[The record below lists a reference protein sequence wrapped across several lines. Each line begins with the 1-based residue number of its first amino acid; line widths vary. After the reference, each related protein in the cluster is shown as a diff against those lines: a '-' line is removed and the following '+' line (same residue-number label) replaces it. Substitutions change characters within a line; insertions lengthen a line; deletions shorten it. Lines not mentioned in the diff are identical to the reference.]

1 MKKIGQFL
9 YLPQIIF
16 WGIDGLVTT
25 FAVVAGATGGWLAAK
40 TVIIMG
46 IANVL
51 ADGVS
56 MSIGAYL
63 STREEH
69 KKNLSASLVWFH
81 TFVAFVFFGFLPLLP
96 YILHAHKDI
105 FLLSCVITGASFI
118 FIWYLKGV
126 MNNKSIPRAIIQV
139 VILGGIAAS
148 VAYYAGVFL
157 WAL

>member
-1 MKKIGQFL
+1 MKKIWQFL

-16 WGIDGLVTT
+16 GGIDGLVTT
-25 FAVVAGATGGWLAAK
+25 FAVVAGATGGWLTAK

-69 KKNLSASLVWFH
+69 KKNISASLVWFH
-81 TFVAFVFFGFLPLLP
+81 TFVAFIFFGLLPLLP
-96 YILHAHKDI
+96 YILQAHKNI
-105 FLLSCVITGASFI
+105 FLLSCIITGSSFVAI
-118 FIWYLKGV
+118 GYLKGV
-126 MNNKSIPRAIIQV
+126 MNNRSILRAIIQV

-157 WAL
+157 GAL